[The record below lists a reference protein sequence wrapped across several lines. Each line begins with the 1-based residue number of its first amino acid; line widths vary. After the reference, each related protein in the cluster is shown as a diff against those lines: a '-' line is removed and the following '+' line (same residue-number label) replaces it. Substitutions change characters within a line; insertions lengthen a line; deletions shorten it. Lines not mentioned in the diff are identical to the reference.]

1 MGDEQHKTDM
11 WSKIK
16 LKIPVN
22 NRKLLQSHMTSI
34 TFPCYRTWIK
44 KETLNNSF
52 RNISPSSFS
61 CISFKWLKKSRVQVK
76 ASDVLCKWK
85 TSYKGYRDIST
96 NSQIYIIQLPAQ
108 PKFIVLST
116 PIRWWLSSFL
126 REINDR
132 N

>member
-1 MGDEQHKTDM
+1 M
-11 WSKIK
+11 
-16 LKIPVN
+16 
-22 NRKLLQSHMTSI
+22 
-34 TFPCYRTWIK
+34 
-44 KETLNNSF
+44 TLNNSF

-108 PKFIVLST
+108 LKFTSFIDTHQVIVSDCLH
-116 PIRWWLSSFL
+116 F
-126 REINDR
+126 
-132 N
+132 